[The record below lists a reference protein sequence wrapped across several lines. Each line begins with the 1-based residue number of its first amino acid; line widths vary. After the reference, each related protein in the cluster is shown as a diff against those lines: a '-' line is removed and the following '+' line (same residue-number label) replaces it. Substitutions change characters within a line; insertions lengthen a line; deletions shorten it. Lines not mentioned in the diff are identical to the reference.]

1 MVQHL
6 DFSGV
11 ECSLSQ
17 QPSSFAQTIDLPERH
32 ICLEK
37 LNPVTATS
45 RMVTNRAES
54 IFLGAIMLKANV
66 KVCNENQIKTM
77 CQG

>member
-6 DFSGV
+6 DFSGA
-11 ECSLSQ
+11 EWLLAQ
-17 QPSSFAQTIDLPERH
+17 QPSFFAQTTDLPERH
-32 ICLEK
+32 MCLEK
-37 LNPVTATS
+37 LTPVTATS

-54 IFLGAIMLKANV
+54 IFLRAIMLKANV